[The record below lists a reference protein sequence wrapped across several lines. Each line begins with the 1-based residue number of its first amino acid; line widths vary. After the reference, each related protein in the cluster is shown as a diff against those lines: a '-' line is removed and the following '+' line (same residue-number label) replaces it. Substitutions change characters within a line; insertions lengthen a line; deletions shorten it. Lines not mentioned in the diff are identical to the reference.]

1 MKHSLF
7 GNVTFSVIGA
17 YGEEFITALI
27 QQGIVLKNIRS
38 KGGIIYADASK
49 QDYLIIART
58 SRNFGVRTRVCKRK
72 GIYFRVRCY
81 RSRFGLVIGSIAGLF
96 LILILQRFIW
106 KIEVHGNEK
115 LSENQV
121 IQLLSLNN
129 VEIGSYSPAVDV
141 NAVEVDIKRR
151 IPDIAWMSV
160 ELNGSKLSVYI
171 NEADFPETPVIPQ
184 STPCNVVAA
193 KSGVILET
201 QVYSGTLLYPKGSGV
216 AEGSVVV
223 SGAVDDVAGNISI
236 THANAKIIA
245 EFTETVEFFMPYTT
259 MEKQKTG
266 LVEYERELMLFG
278 FVFPLDS
285 ENIDRA
291 NKICTEE
298 TQAFELFG
306 LKLPWTVKTNTY
318 TEYEDISVTRKSSD
332 IERILTRQ
340 LDDYCENFFGEY
352 ELVNTRKSI
361 RADETGVYLHA
372 DVILRGNI
380 AVQREIMQKNVN

>member
-1 MKHSLF
+1 MKLDLF
-7 GNVTFSVIGA
+7 GSVTFSVIGA

-27 QQGIVLKNIRS
+27 QQGTVLKDIRS
-38 KGGIIYADASK
+38 SGGVIYATAPK
-49 QDYLIIART
+49 RDYPAIARA
-58 SRNFGVRTRVCKRK
+58 SRSFGVRTGVCKRK
-72 GIYFRVRCY
+72 GVYFRVRCY
-81 RSRFGLVIGSIAGLF
+81 RNRFGLIAGSVAGLL
-96 LILILQRFIW
+96 LILVLQRFIW

-121 IQLLSLNN
+121 VQLLSLNN

-171 NEADFPETPVIPQ
+171 NEADFPELPNIPQ
-184 STPCNVVAA
+184 STPCNVIAA

-216 AEGSVVV
+216 AEGSVIV
-223 SGAVDDVAGNISI
+223 SGAVDDGAGNVSI

-245 EFTETVEFFMPYTT
+245 EFTEPVEFFMPYTT

-266 LVEYERELMLFG
+266 LVECERELMLFG

-285 ENIDRA
+285 GKIDRT

-298 TQAFELFG
+298 TQVFDLFG

-318 TEYEDISVTRKSSD
+318 TEYEDISVTRTTAD

-352 ELVNTRKSI
+352 ELVDTRKSV

-372 DVILRGNI
+372 DVVLRGDI
-380 AVQREIMQKNVN
+380 AEQREIMQKNAN

>member
-1 MKHSLF
+1 
-7 GNVTFSVIGA
+7 
-17 YGEEFITALI
+17 
-27 QQGIVLKNIRS
+27 
-38 KGGIIYADASK
+38 
-49 QDYLIIART
+49 
-58 SRNFGVRTRVCKRK
+58 
-72 GIYFRVRCY
+72 
-81 RSRFGLVIGSIAGLF
+81 
-96 LILILQRFIW
+96 
-106 KIEVHGNEK
+106 
-115 LSENQV
+115 
-121 IQLLSLNN
+121 
-129 VEIGSYSPAVDV
+129 
-141 NAVEVDIKRR
+141 
-151 IPDIAWMSV
+151 
-160 ELNGSKLSVYI
+160 
-171 NEADFPETPVIPQ
+171 
-184 STPCNVVAA
+184 
-193 KSGVILET
+193 
-201 QVYSGTLLYPKGSGV
+201 
-216 AEGSVVV
+216 
-223 SGAVDDVAGNISI
+223 
-236 THANAKIIA
+236 
-245 EFTETVEFFMPYTT
+245 MPYTT

-285 ENIDRA
+285 GNIDRA

-352 ELVNTRKSI
+352 ELVDTRKSV